1 VAQLTGAQASEDA
14 DRIKV
19 FCARILKMLA
29 PPLLRENESSKKLS
43 ADAELFMPRRIIRR
57 AAAAP
62 AAALGKQSKKATL
75 AETTLL
81 KALGI
86 TPEELSVTK
95 EDLLSLQMLF
105 DSPLS
110 NKHLQV
116 AASIF
121 GKVMPREFKDDVPP
135 QREVHAL

>member
-1 VAQLTGAQASEDA
+1 
-14 DRIKV
+14 
-19 FCARILKMLA
+19 MLA
-29 PPLLRENESSKKLS
+29 PPLLREIESSKKLS

-86 TPEELSVTK
+86 VPADLAGVCVHPRVGASPSSGAEVVPIFLCRRHDLEQLQPEAGQWRRGFLCRRHGQRQQQPVI
-95 EDLLSLQMLF
+95 LF
-105 DSPLS
+105 FCSGLGFAFS
-110 NKHLQV
+110 CC
-116 AASIF
+116 F
-121 GKVMPREFKDDVPP
+121 F
-135 QREVHAL
+135 